1 MIIFLIKYIIIVR
14 IMDSTEKKALY
25 DEYLAQLSEK
35 GKLAYEIA
43 KSHLKSSFSLERSIG
58 YMEWLKKKEEQQKE
72 DKKAL

>member
-1 MIIFLIKYIIIVR
+1 
-14 IMDSTEKKALY
+14 MDIAEKKALY

-58 YMEWLKKKEEQQKE
+58 FMEWLKKKEEEQQKKE
-72 DKKAL
+72 KKAL